1 MAEKEKLLAAIDSLF
16 SGMNLFINTKTVV
29 GEPIRVDDTI
39 VLPLVDVSC
48 GMGAGGF
55 EENAKYNGGGGMS
68 AKMSPAALLIIQNG
82 TSRLVNVRNQDV
94 FSKIIDLIPEIMN
107 KFKANKEINETA
119 VKNARE
125 AVSKEF
131 DEELKA

>member
-1 MAEKEKLLAAIDSLF
+1 MQEQGYTAPTPIWLENERRDFEPLPQKLLDA
-16 SGMNLFINTKTVV
+16 
-29 GEPIRVDDTI
+29 
-39 VLPLVDVSC
+39 
-48 GMGAGGF
+48 
-55 EENAKYNGGGGMS
+55 
-68 AKMSPAALLIIQNG
+68 
-82 TSRLVNVRNQDV
+82 